1 MLSRFRKKLSPKII
15 MGEEISIQECPIHGR
30 TLFLP
35 HEVNSRCALCDGYT
49 REELRRIIRRIRT
62 REGY

>member
-1 MLSRFRKKLSPKII
+1 